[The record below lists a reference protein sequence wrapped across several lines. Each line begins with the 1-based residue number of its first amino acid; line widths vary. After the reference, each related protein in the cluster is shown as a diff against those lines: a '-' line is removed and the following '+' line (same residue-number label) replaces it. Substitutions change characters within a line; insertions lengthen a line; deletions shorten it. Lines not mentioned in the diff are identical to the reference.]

1 MTKSISFIPCYDFS
15 TTLNATYIKQIL
27 PLMLR
32 HNVAANPINY
42 AIWYDYVAGNNA
54 KLTEVVNKLISQQIP
69 IDSEIS
75 IELYKKHVCNASL
88 ESFEKINEHIQK
100 VIAQASISINDTYK
114 KAEITNDSFQ
124 KKTLVLENI
133 SEATDIKIVLQE
145 IIQETQSLAATSQA
159 MKNKLD
165 EANKEME
172 LLRLELTQVRQMAVT
187 DGLTG
192 LLNRRAFDMTLA
204 EIIEQSE
211 PDKTYLSLLD
221 IDHFKRVNDDYGH
234 TVGDNVIKYVAALM
248 KKHSEDHH
256 YVARYGGEELAI
268 IMPNTSEDKA
278 IEISENI
285 RSSMES
291 SRLKRKDNNQPL
303 HKITLSIGIAQLR
316 AGDDSE
322 SLVVRADSALY
333 QAKETGRN
341 KVVHHHN

>member
-1 MTKSISFIPCYDFS
+1 V
-15 TTLNATYIKQIL
+15 
-27 PLMLR
+27 R

-341 KVVHHHN
+341 KVVHHHNQ